1 MPSRRATRKPADRF
15 RALVIEKDP
24 DYRSVIGHVVDIAGG
39 QSETVVDLKQGLRQ
53 LANQSFDLVV
63 YGITAGG
70 QPDLG
75 PLAEL
80 RARAQAPVLLLI
92 ESYDEARTHYEAG
105 ADQILPK
112 PFVPGALVGA
122 IRAQLRGPSP
132 TSILPMASR
141 IEILGVVFDSET
153 RTVVADGRKT
163 VLTGREWQLLAFFLA
178 NTNRYYD
185 AAEIL
190 AQTWGQE
197 LSSEQFRTYITR
209 IRKKLAPL
217 GLPMQIVNQPGVG
230 YCMVLGEG

>member
-1 MPSRRATRKPADRF
+1 MPSRRITRKPADRF
-15 RALVIEKDP
+15 RALVIEQDP
-24 DYRSVIGHVVDIAGG
+24 DYRSVIAHVVDIAGG

-53 LANQSFDLVV
+53 LRSLSFDLVV
-63 YGITAGG
+63 FGVTSG
-70 QPDLG
+70 QPPELE

-80 RARAQAPVLLLI
+80 RTRAQAPVLLLI
-92 ESYDEARTHYEAG
+92 ESFDEARTHYEAG

-122 IRAQLRGPSP
+122 IKAQLRGPSP

-153 RTVVADGRKT
+153 RTVVTGDRKA
-163 VLTGREWQLLAFFLA
+163 VLTGREWQLLAFFMA
-178 NTNRYYD
+178 NTNRYYE
-185 AAEIL
+185 AGEIL
-190 AQTWGQE
+190 AQSWGQE
-197 LSSEQFRTYITR
+197 LSGEQFRTYITR

-230 YCMVLGEG
+230 YCMLLGEG

>member
-24 DYRSVIGHVVDIAGG
+24 DYRSVIAHVVDIAGG
-39 QSETVVDLKQGLRQ
+39 QSETVVDLKHGLRQ
-53 LANQSFDLVV
+53 LASQSFDLVV
-63 YGITAGG
+63 FGVTSG
-70 QPDLG
+70 QPPELE

-92 ESYDEARTHYEAG
+92 ESYDEARTQYEAG

-122 IRAQLRGPSP
+122 IKAQLRGPSP

-141 IEILGVVFDSET
+141 IEIGGVVFDSET
-153 RTVVADGRKT
+153 RTVLTNGHKA

-178 NTNRYYD
+178 NANRYYE
-185 AAEIL
+185 ASEIL
-190 AQTWGQE
+190 SQTWGQE
-197 LSSEQFRTYITR
+197 LSGEQFRTYITR
-209 IRKKLAPL
+209 IRKKLGPL
-217 GLPMQIVNQPGVG
+217 SLPMRIVNQPGVG
-230 YCMVLGEG
+230 YCMLLGDG